1 MTNIIRI
8 FAGPYFTQKIEIL
21 SMDDELNL
29 HTLQDLIGADC
40 IEVVNPI
47 FLQTLYDETAC
58 MIVDES
64 GMLKGREINQLCG
77 HLYGANIYG
86 PALIV
91 KRDEEDLVG
100 LDNAEELKEKLEK
113 ALGRQMKREE
123 TIDKLMRSLGCESL
137 SDDGKNKERE
147 EKTPEVRHVNKED
160 VLNDMAL
167 ILATTSAIYL
177 TGQLVLETEKS
188 EKFQQIG
195 ANVSEGMVV
204 VGSIKG
210 DIAEKLF
217 GEHVRGEVVKRGKDL
232 SATFNDI
239 AKKEWP
245 AEKEEVKAN
254 DLN

>member
-1 MTNIIRI
+1 
-8 FAGPYFTQKIEIL
+8 
-21 SMDDELNL
+21 
-29 HTLQDLIGADC
+29 
-40 IEVVNPI
+40 
-47 FLQTLYDETAC
+47 
-58 MIVDES
+58 
-64 GMLKGREINQLCG
+64 
-77 HLYGANIYG
+77 
-86 PALIV
+86 
-91 KRDEEDLVG
+91 
-100 LDNAEELKEKLEK
+100 
-113 ALGRQMKREE
+113 MKREE

-167 ILATTSAIYL
+167 ILVTTYAIYL

-204 VGSIKG
+204 VGSIIG

-217 GEHVRGEVVKRGKDL
+217 GEHVRDEVVKRGKGL
-232 SATFNDI
+232 SSTFNDI
-239 AKKEWP
+239 AKKEWL

>member
-1 MTNIIRI
+1 
-8 FAGPYFTQKIEIL
+8 
-21 SMDDELNL
+21 
-29 HTLQDLIGADC
+29 
-40 IEVVNPI
+40 
-47 FLQTLYDETAC
+47 

-64 GMLKGREINQLCG
+64 GMLKGREVNQLCG

-113 ALGRQMKREE
+113 ALGKGAGEAEMKREE

-147 EKTPEVRHVNKED
+147 EKTTEVRHVNKED

-167 ILATTSAIYL
+167 ILATTSSIYL

-195 ANVSEGMVV
+195 ENLSEGMVV
-204 VGSIKG
+204 VGQIIA

-217 GEHVRGEVVKRGKDL
+217 GERVRAEVIKRGKDL
-232 SATFNDI
+232 SAKLNDI
-239 AKKEWP
+239 AEKEWP